1 MAKFL
6 YKMGTFIAKHKW
18 SAVIAWIVIVA
29 AILIPLATN
38 APKFDNDIKMT
49 GLESL
54 DTNKKI
60 EKHFNQ
66 DSEKAQIRVVFKT
79 TKDDG
84 IVQPNITKDIKKTL
98 DDIKKMTST
107 LIKYQILMKISKL
120 VKIKQLH
127 LQISHMTLVKHL

>member
-1 MAKFL
+1 
-6 YKMGTFIAKHKW
+6 MGTFIAKHKW

-84 IVQPNITKDIKKTL
+84 IVQPNITEDIKKTL
-98 DDIKKMTST
+98 EDIKKMTST
-107 LIKYQILMKISKL
+107 LIKYQIHMKISKL

>member
-1 MAKFL
+1 
-6 YKMGTFIAKHKW
+6 MGTFIAKHKW

-84 IVQPNITKDIKKTL
+84 IVQPNIAEDIKKTL
-98 DDIKKMTST
+98 EDIKKMTST
-107 LIKYQILMKISKL
+107 LIKYQIHMKISKL

>member
-1 MAKFL
+1 M
-6 YKMGTFIAKHKW
+6 
-18 SAVIAWIVIVA
+18 IVA
-29 AILIPLATN
+29 HNSYQNCCTN

-49 GLESL
+49 EGSEKLL
-54 DTNKKI
+54 YMNKKI

-66 DSEKAQIRVVFKT
+66 DSEKAQVRVVFKT

-84 IVQPNITKDIKKTL
+84 IVQPNITEDIKKTL
-98 DDIKKMTST
+98 EDIKKMTST
-107 LIKYQILMKISKL
+107 LIKYQIHMKISKL

>member
-1 MAKFL
+1 MV
-6 YKMGTFIAKHKW
+6 
-18 SAVIAWIVIVA
+18 AVIAWIVIVA

>member
-1 MAKFL
+1 
-6 YKMGTFIAKHKW
+6 MGTFIAKYKW

-84 IVQPNITKDIKKTL
+84 IVQPSITKDIKKTL

-120 VKIKQLH
+120 IKIKQLH

>member
-84 IVQPNITKDIKKTL
+84 IVQPNITEDIKKTL
-98 DDIKKMTST
+98 EDIKKMTST
-107 LIKYQILMKISKL
+107 LIKYQIHMKISKL